1 MHCFLLFIDVI
12 SNYICNFVQNM
23 TILNK
28 ESPHYFVKIWSKENL
43 PKENGEVV
51 PMQVP
56 MIISASRSRKIPI
69 F

>member
-1 MHCFLLFIDVI
+1 
-12 SNYICNFVQNM
+12 M

-28 ESPHYFVKIWSKENL
+28 ESLHYFVTIWSKENL

-51 PMQVP
+51 SMQVP
-56 MIISASRSRKIPI
+56 MIISASRSRKIPV